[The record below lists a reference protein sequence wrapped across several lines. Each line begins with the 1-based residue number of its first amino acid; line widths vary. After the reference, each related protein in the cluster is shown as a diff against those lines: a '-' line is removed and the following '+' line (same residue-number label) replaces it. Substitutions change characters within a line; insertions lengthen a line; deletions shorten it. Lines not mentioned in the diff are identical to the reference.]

1 MPEAPRALTVAAAG
15 FVLGILTSYAQGWLP
30 SEMGSLA
37 NSSGPWAL
45 VPFGLALL
53 GRSWRS
59 ASLFGALALAALLA
73 GYVAGSD
80 IRGYATGH
88 SLVLFWGAAAIVVGP
103 LLGLGAHWVKTG
115 RGVAAGGR
123 RGGDLR
129 RPHRRGV
136 YGLAYISGA
145 TYTPTGGASSSR
157 APPCSP
163 SAASAGFRAFRPRPP
178 PGPAPRPPAACVA
191 VYSLDLI
198 GVLP

>member
-59 ASLFGALALAALLA
+59 ASLFGALALATLLA

-115 RGVAAGGR
+115 RGVAAGGGVGAISGVLIGEACTASRTSPARPTRLLVVRAR
-123 RGGDLR
+123 RGRRRARPRRRQPASARSGRGRRRGLR
-129 RPHRRGV
+129 RDR
-136 YGLAYISGA
+136 LQ
-145 TYTPTGGASSSR
+145 R
-157 APPCSP
+157 ASP
-163 SAASAGFRAFRPRPP
+163 STAST
-178 PGPAPRPPAACVA
+178 
-191 VYSLDLI
+191 
-198 GVLP
+198 